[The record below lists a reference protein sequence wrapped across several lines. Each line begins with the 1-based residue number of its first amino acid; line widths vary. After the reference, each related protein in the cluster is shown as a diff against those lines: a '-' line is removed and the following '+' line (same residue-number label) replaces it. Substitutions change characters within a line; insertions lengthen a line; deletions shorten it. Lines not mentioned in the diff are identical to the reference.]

1 MGFKIDTWAPHIYY
15 DISEAKCLQRK
26 LLPLTGSPFFSA
38 SSFLKAIPF
47 ALNEFF
53 FNIRLLIISQ
63 QAFAKVRTQFHFRR
77 RKTDVFTL
85 LLIQMEM
92 YLFIFTYRVIVL

>member
-53 FNIRLLIISQ
+53 FFYIRLLIISQ
-63 QAFAKVRTQFHFRR
+63 QPFAQSENSIPLSAQENRCVHTSFN
-77 RKTDVFTL
+77 TNGDVF
-85 LLIQMEM
+85 IYF
-92 YLFIFTYRVIVL
+92 YL

>member
-53 FNIRLLIISQ
+53 FFLHQ
-63 QAFAKVRTQFHFRR
+63 TPYHFAATFCP
-77 RKTDVFTL
+77 
-85 LLIQMEM
+85 E
-92 YLFIFTYRVIVL
+92 